1 MLIITSDFE
10 SNVEFCF
17 TFNVGST
24 LFQRWFT
31 TLKLRWSD
39 VELLAGFHTSQP
51 TFQRWINVVS
61 MLRINV
67 EITLIRHWKWNKIR
81 RRIFNVAQPWYNVS
95 ARRWNNVETTLHN
108 DETTLHKV
116 GTTLIQRC
124 FNLASTLFKTVLN
137 PFGLVIIMDLQ
148 IHK

>member
-10 SNVEFCF
+10 NNGEFCF

-81 RRIFNVAQPWYNVS
+81 RQIFNFAQRWYNAS
-95 ARRWNNVETTLHN
+95 TRRWNNVTQRQNDLAKRLYNVDTTLFQPSV
-108 DETTLHKV
+108 DVT
-116 GTTLIQRC
+116 
-124 FNLASTLFKTVLN
+124 
-137 PFGLVIIMDLQ
+137 
-148 IHK
+148 